1 MAISI
6 GRRNLIAVLGGAA
19 VGWPRSLRAQ
29 PIAPVIGYLS
39 HGSPETSALLVAAFR
54 KGLSEMGYVEGQNL
68 GIEYRWANFQMNRLP
83 DMAADLVRRNVRV
96 IATPVSTPASHAA
109 KAATAT
115 IPIVFAVGTDP
126 VKAGLVASFNRPGG
140 NITGIVGLN
149 WELGPKRLGL
159 LHELVPNGNRFAA
172 LVNQDTPETELF
184 LKAVQEVAGHNGW
197 QLESFSASSNQQI
210 DQAFASL
217 SQRKGDALLVASDQ
231 FFLAR
236 RVQIVGLCIKHSVP
250 ALFAWREAVEAGGLV
265 SYGSSFADLYRQ
277 AGVYSG
283 RILKGEKPG
292 ELPVI
297 QASKFELL
305 INLQT
310 AKTQGLS
317 VPPTLLA
324 SADEVIE

>member
-1 MAISI
+1 MAIQI
-6 GRRNLIAVLGGAA
+6 GRRDLIAVLGSAA
-19 VGWPRSLRAQ
+19 ATWPRSLWAQ
-29 PIAPVIGYLS
+29 PMTAVIGYLN
-39 HGSPETSALLVAAFR
+39 HGSPATSEPLVAAFR
-54 KGLSEMGYVEGQNL
+54 KGLSETGYIEGQNL
-68 GIEYRWANFQMNRLP
+68 GIEYRWANFQFDRLP

-149 WELGPKRLGL
+149 WELGPKQLGL
-159 LHELVPNGNRFAA
+159 LHELVPNGNRFAV
-172 LVNQDTPETELF
+172 LVNRDTPETEQF
-184 LKAVQEVAGHNGW
+184 LKEVQEVAGRNGW
-197 QLESFSASSNQQI
+197 QLEIFSASSSQQI
-210 DQAFASL
+210 DQAFTSL
-217 SQRKGDALLVASDQ
+217 SQRKDDALLIASDQ
-231 FFLAR
+231 FLLAR
-236 RVQIVGLCIKHSVP
+236 RVQIVGLCVKHNMP
-250 ALFAWREAVEAGGLV
+250 ALFPWREAVEIGGLM

-277 AGVYSG
+277 AGIYSG

-292 ELPVI
+292 DLPVV

-310 AKTQGLS
+310 AKILGLS